1 MPDAVSDRP
10 PRKGPMARYFIPLN
24 SGSPSFLSRLASSAV
39 WADVWVEVLCSACF
53 LTLLSRCCERAK
65 GTNKTIDSK
74 NAAVNSRTRCIM
86 NSSPGEELVRLMVK
100 PSRQTDNPI
109 IRFWRGVQFDL
120 TNVNPHSQQS
130 VMRKAG

>member
-24 SGSPSFLSRLASSAV
+24 SGSPS
-39 WADVWVEVLCSACF
+39 F